1 MKQTENAMQ
10 QGRNTFEKVIGF
22 TVDKLLEMKAST
34 KVTSQP
40 IEKDGVTVI
49 PVSKISM
56 GFAGGGADISDTAK
70 GKNKNPAGAGAGIS
84 ETPVTFLVLDGEK
97 VTLLKPPAQAA
108 APTGQDLLQTAIRLF
123 QKFRKQ
129 K

>member
-1 MKQTENAMQ
+1 MKQTDNTME
-10 QGRNTFEKVIGF
+10 RNTFQKVIGL
-22 TVDKLLEMKAST
+22 TVDKLLEMKAAA

-56 GFAGGGADISDTAK
+56 GFAGGGADISDMPK
-70 GKNKNPAGAGAGIS
+70 GKSKNPAGAGAGIS

-108 APTGQDLLQTAIRLF
+108 APAGTDLLQTAVGLF
-123 QKFRKQ
+123 QKFKKQ